1 MSALMLEKKHVF
13 AMLAVEQHPRMTN
26 TGYMFS
32 DITAKI
38 LSHVKTL
45 VPSKPRYS
53 VRARLATRI

>member
-1 MSALMLEKKHVF
+1 MLEKKHVF